1 MKKILAMLLAVV
13 MVFALAACGQSAAP
27 AAAPAAEAPAA
38 EAPADEAP
46 AAAAPKVAVFWYN
59 FGDAFLSTVRDA
71 LDADLAGAGVDFQN
85 FDAANNQATQL
96 EQVQTAVTN
105 GFNILVV
112 NLVTSG
118 SADAAQQIID
128 AAGGLP
134 IVFFNRAIEGDGEEG
149 KLLNANDGIAFIGTD
164 APEAGHM
171 QGKMI
176 GEYLLANYDAVDL
189 NGDGEISYAM
199 LMGDATNVEAIY
211 RTKYGVEDANAVLTA
226 AGKPELVYFNASNSD
241 KYQLDPNGAWS
252 SAAGNEFMTTNL
264 AEYSEA
270 NGNMIEL
277 VIANNDD
284 MALGAM
290 AALQNAGYNNG
301 GDSKMIPVFGVD
313 ATQPA
318 RDAIAA
324 GGMTGTVLQSA
335 PAMAEAICSTVVAL
349 GDGATPADALAALAA
364 GEGVSMA
371 DGFTNKLFV
380 AYQPVA

>member
-1 MKKILAMLLAVV
+1 MKKTLAMLLAVV

-27 AAAPAAEAPAA
+27 AATPAAEPAA
-38 EAPADEAP
+38 EP
-46 AAAAPKVAVFWYN
+46 AADASAPKVAVFWYN

-71 LDADLAGAGVDFQN
+71 LDADLTEAGVDFQN

-128 AAGGLP
+128 AAGDLP
-134 IVFFNRAIEGDGEEG
+134 VVFFNRAIEGDGEEG

-199 LMGDATNVEAIY
+199 FMGDATNVEAIY

-226 AGKPELVYFNASNSD
+226 AGKPELVYFNSSNSD

-252 SAAGNEFMTTNL
+252 AAAGNEFMTTNL

-349 GDGATPADALAALAA
+349 GGGATPADALAALAS

-371 DGFTNKLFV
+371 EGFTNKLFV